1 MTTYRTL
8 FVAAVALLVALGAS
22 AARATDNQ
30 TVSDL
35 AGCAGPTD
43 PGCSVPPGAPPAGGG
58 GGGGS
63 TELPKLVA
71 WTSAYDINPFNG
83 GKGGIFVSFADGSA
97 QRRLTEFSN
106 GNKDFT
112 PHGLNAPDDHPSFS
126 HDGRQIVFTSN
137 RANRNDWDIY
147 VMDVNG
153 ANVRRLTSSPGLDTE
168 PVFSPDDK
176 LIVFSS
182 DRTGNL
188 GLWAMRADG
197 SNQTLLL
204 DSPIA
209 EIEPAWRPDGNQILF
224 TRSVVAGDKDLFTL
238 DVTRPTGP
246 RPLGSADLIP
256 GAIRQITSAA
266 GEDHDATYSPDGTE
280 IVFTTQREPFSPPFG
295 NTHKLRLDTLADIG
309 DLTSD
314 LRLGAI
320 DPFWSFDGKR
330 IAFFKSSTRLV
341 HSPQELWIMAS
352 NGTQKAHLPGGTGVV
367 NVHPAIGRVAD
378 ADGNGTADFLQSG
391 SVGRPTLRVARRVRA
406 GHRFTLTLGWLHP
419 LRWSLLRSEQLVV
432 TLGRSPVGLVRF
444 DIPSRLFFVW
454 DSAHGRYG
462 AHGRAGQR
470 RTLHAG
476 TLSLDL
482 RHTRVIK
489 VNRRKLT
496 LEMTLTV
503 DRRARGR
510 TLGFEARADDA
521 RGDSQQDRRTRAQ
534 ITVTR

>member
-1 MTTYRTL
+1 MTTHGTL
-8 FVAAVALLVALGAS
+8 LATAVALLVALGAS
-22 AARATDNQ
+22 PARAADNQ
-30 TVSDL
+30 AVSDL

-43 PGCSVPPGAPPAGGG
+43 PDCSVPPGAPPAGGG

-83 GKGGIFVSFADGSA
+83 GKGGILISFADGSA

-137 RANRNDWDIY
+137 RANRDDWDIY
-147 VMDVNG
+147 VMNVNG
-153 ANVRRLTSSPGLDTE
+153 TNVRRLTNSPGLDTE

-182 DRTGNL
+182 NRTGNL

-224 TRSVVAGDKDLFTL
+224 TRSVVEGDKDIFTV
-238 DVTRPTGP
+238 DVTLPTG
-246 RPLGSADLIP
+246 RRLLGSADIIP
-256 GAIRQITSAA
+256 GAIRQVTSAT

-295 NTHKLRLDTLADIG
+295 NSHKLRLDTLADLG

-330 IAFFKSSTRLV
+330 IAFFKSSTRFV

-406 GHRFTLTLGWLHP
+406 GHRFTLSLGWLHP
-419 LRWSLLRSEQLVV
+419 LRWRLLRSEQLAV

-444 DIPSRLFFVW
+444 DIPSQLFFLW

-476 TLSLDL
+476 ALSLDL

-496 LEMTLTV
+496 LELALAF

-510 TLGFEARADDA
+510 TLGLEARADDG